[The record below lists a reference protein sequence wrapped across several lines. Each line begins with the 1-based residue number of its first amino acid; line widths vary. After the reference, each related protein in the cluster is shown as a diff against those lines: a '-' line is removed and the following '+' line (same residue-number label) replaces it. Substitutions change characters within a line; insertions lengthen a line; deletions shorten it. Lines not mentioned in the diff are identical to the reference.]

1 MGTDWAQLRKL
12 AQVQHGLLTRSQ
24 CLTAGMTRD
33 SLDWQVRSG
42 RWVRPHDG
50 VFLVRP
56 GQQSWTTQAVAAL
69 LCVDS
74 GGGAAD
80 AALCGRAAAHL
91 WGLEQKPTAPIGL
104 VVPNRR
110 SVVAPFGATVRRS
123 MRWDDL
129 VDELAYPWR
138 TTVPVT
144 VLDVASQGSE
154 ADALAIVARAI
165 QRGLTTTG
173 ELRQEI
179 VARGGH
185 RHSKL
190 FRQAFVDVEDG
201 AESGAEL
208 LYRTRVERAHG
219 LPRSRAQLSSDQGR
233 RRRHDFGYET
243 YGLIVEVDGRLGH
256 EQWSDRVRDGQ
267 RDRQLLTTS
276 ATTRVFWA
284 DVAVTPCSTAREIGA
299 ILRSRG
305 WRGRPHSCRRA
316 DCALPGPSLCRI

>member
-1 MGTDWAQLRKL
+1 MGTDWAQLRNL
-12 AQVQHGLLTRSQ
+12 AQIQHGLLTRSQ

-33 SLDWQVRSG
+33 ALDWRVRSG
-42 RWVRPHDG
+42 RWARPHDG

-56 GQQSWTTQAVAAL
+56 GQRSWTTRAIAAM
-69 LCVDS
+69 LCVDP
-74 GGGAAD
+74 GRPAAA
-80 AALCGRAAAHL
+80 AALCGTAAAHL
-91 WGLEQKPTAPIGL
+91 WGLEQEPTGPIGL
-104 VVPNRR
+104 VVPNGR
-110 SVVAPFGATVRRS
+110 SVAAPAGATVRRS

-129 VDELAYPWR
+129 VDEMAYPWR

-144 VLDVASQGSE
+144 VLDVATQGSE
-154 ADALAIVARAI
+154 VDALALVARAV

-173 ELRQEI
+173 ELSQEI
-179 VARGGH
+179 IARGGH

-190 FRQAFVDVEDG
+190 LRLAFVDVEDG

-208 LYRTRVERAHG
+208 LYRTRVERAQE
-219 LPRSRAQLSSDQGR
+219 LPRSRAQVSSDQGR
-233 RRRHDFGYET
+233 RRRHDFSYET

-284 DVAVTPCSTAREIGA
+284 DVAITPCSTAREIGA

-305 WRGRPHSCRRA
+305 WRGRPHTCRRA
-316 DCALPGPSLCRI
+316 VCGLPRPSL

>member
-1 MGTDWAQLRKL
+1 MGTDGAPLSSL
-12 AQVQHGLLTRSQ
+12 AKVQHGLLTRSQ

-33 SLDWQVRSG
+33 SLDWRVRSG
-42 RWVRPHDG
+42 RWVRLHDG

-56 GQQSWTTQAVAAL
+56 GSQSWTTQAVAAM

-74 GGGAAD
+74 GGRVAD

-91 WGLEQKPTAPIGL
+91 WGLEQRPPASIEL

-110 SVVAPFGATVRRS
+110 SVSAPVGATIRRS

-129 VDELAYPWR
+129 VDDMAYPWR

-144 VLDVASQGSE
+144 VLDVATQGTE
-154 ADALAIVARAI
+154 VDALALVARAV

-190 FRQAFVDVEDG
+190 LRWALIDVEDG

-208 LYRTRVERAHG
+208 LYRSRVERAHG
-219 LPRSRAQLSSDQGR
+219 LPRSRAQLLSDRGL
-233 RRRHDFGYET
+233 RRRHDFGYEA

-284 DVAVTPCSTAREIGA
+284 DVAVTPCATAHDIA
-299 ILRSRG
+299 QILRSRG
-305 WRGRPHSCRRA
+305 WPGRAHRCRRA
-316 DCALPGPSLCRI
+316 DCRLAESSLCRI